1 MGNTNTTAAAPLVAI
16 VDDDASVRQSTCRL
30 VRAHGFGTV
39 GFESAEEMLA
49 ADTADVACLLLDVR
63 MPGMG
68 GLALQRRLADVRP
81 ELPIVFLTAL
91 ATEDEERQAREAG
104 AVDVLRKPVAKDTLL
119 RVLRSVLA
127 SSTSGGGTRT

>member
-1 MGNTNTTAAAPLVAI
+1 MSITTNDPAPLIAI

-30 VRAHGFGTV
+30 VRAHGFRTQ
-39 GFESAEEMLA
+39 GFESAEEFLA
-49 ADTADVACLLLDVR
+49 DGGAEVACVLLDVR

-68 GLALQRRLADVRP
+68 GLELQRRLAQSRA

-91 ATEDEERQAREAG
+91 ATDEEERQARAAG

-119 RVLRSVLA
+119 RVLRTALA
-127 SSTSGGGTRT
+127 ASKSGGGTVP